1 MVTKQP
7 ADKPGKYKGE
17 KTLLPD
23 GRYPITKN
31 GTLDCGRVAN
41 AVARAA
47 QQGDTAAI
55 IKGGV
60 KTYLR
65 KCGIESKL
73 LPAKGK
79 K

>member
-31 GTLDCGRVAN
+31 GKLSCARVAN
-41 AVARAA
+41 AVARGSA
-47 QQGDTAAI
+47 QGVLPQLV
-55 IKGGV
+55 KGGI

-65 KCGIESKL
+65 KCNIDSKL
-73 LPAKGK
+73 LK